1 MAHKT
6 YKWLTILTGILG
18 TIGVASVIYR
28 LIAGMK
34 ITWLSSSV
42 PWGMWVALYIYFIG
56 LSAGSFL
63 FSTLIYVFGQK
74 ELEKAGRLALLS
86 AVLALVAGLF
96 FVWIDLGHP
105 FRIINIAFHW
115 NSSSVLAWE
124 ILFYVF
130 YITCVFAELWFL
142 MRCDLAYMR
151 DQSHGFKK
159 KVYKLLALGWQC
171 PTTIGSF
178 RACHSQSLRVTAI
191 LGAIGVPLA
200 IGVHGGTGA
209 IFAVVKAR
217 PYWYSPIFPII
228 FLVSA
233 LVSGAGLMTF
243 LYAFLGDK
251 KAPDHHRI
259 VLKLSQWLMLFL
271 GVDVL
276 LMITE
281 LLVGIYGSIPD
292 HIAVWNQ
299 IMFGEYWYVFWIGQ
313 MGLTVLTP
321 ILFFVL
327 KKGSTF
333 WMGMGG
339 LAVAT
344 GIISVRFNLVI
355 PAFVTPPIPH
365 LDEVMNHIRL
375 SFEYFPSPMEWI
387 SSIGIIA
394 LVVFFFL
401 QAYKFLPVFEH
412 YKPHLMQG
420 TIQAKEVNYE
430 A

>member
-1 MAHKT
+1 MARKT
-6 YKWLTILTGILG
+6 YTWLTVVTGLLG
-18 TIGVASVIYR
+18 LIGVASVIYR
-28 LIAGMK
+28 LLAGMK
-34 ITWLSSSV
+34 VTWLSSSV
-42 PWGMWVALYIYFIG
+42 PWGMWVAFYIYFIG

-86 AVLALVAGLF
+86 AVLALIAGLF

-105 FRIINIAFHW
+105 FRIINVAFHW
-115 NSSSVLAWE
+115 NHTSVLAWE

-130 YITCVFAELWFL
+130 YILCVFAELWYL
-142 MRCDLAYMR
+142 MRCDLAFLR
-151 DQSHGFKK
+151 DRSQGFKK
-159 KVYKLLALGWQC
+159 KLYGVLALGWKC
-171 PTTIGSF
+171 PTTPANFAS
-178 RACHSQSLRVTAI
+178 CHAQSLRVTAI

-243 LYAFLGDK
+243 LYAFLGDRT
-251 KAPDHHRI
+251 APDHRKI
-259 VLKLSQWLMLFL
+259 VQQLAQWLMLFL
-271 GVDVL
+271 GIDIL

-281 LLVGIYGSIPD
+281 LLVGLYGSVPD

-299 IMFGEYWYVFWIGQ
+299 IMFGEYWYVFWGGQ
-313 MGLTVLTP
+313 VGLTILAP
-321 ILFFVL
+321 ILLYLL
-327 KKGSTF
+327 KRGSTF
-333 WMGMGG
+333 WMGIAG
-339 LAVAT
+339 LTVAT

-365 LDEVMNHIRL
+365 LDEVMNHLRL

-394 LVVFFFL
+394 LVVFLFL
-401 QAYKFLPVFEH
+401 QAYQFLPVFEL
-412 YKPHLMQG
+412 YKP
-420 TIQAKEVNYE
+420 QAHQAGVQTKEVSHE